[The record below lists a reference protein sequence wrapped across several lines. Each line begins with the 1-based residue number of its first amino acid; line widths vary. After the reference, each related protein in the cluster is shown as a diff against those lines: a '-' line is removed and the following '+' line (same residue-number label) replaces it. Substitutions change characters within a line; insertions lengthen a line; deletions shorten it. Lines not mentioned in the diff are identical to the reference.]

1 MSKDVARWLKLTSGA
16 FAFLSIVVVS
26 ATAAAAASAP
36 GRITIPA
43 TAQLAVEV
51 SATPPQRQVL
61 WGNVAHYTWV
71 VRLGPGEHDVIRLH
85 RVVQEVRPNEPA
97 KLAQAV
103 MFFPGLPTYF
113 TGLYLPPLI
122 SDVPARDRAIAI
134 YLAKNGIDV
143 WGMDYRWAMAPEDT
157 TDFGFMR
164 KWGVQRDVED
174 AQIALTL
181 ARWIRGEW
189 SRLESPLFL
198 TGLSYGA
205 LMSYAVAANDTQRP
219 VKFRNVKGIIPV
231 DYGIKFDS
239 PGYQAGQCAYLD
251 NVRAMMKS
259 GAYYWDNRFMWA
271 IGQFAIDDPTGDSP
285 FAPGMDNYHF
295 ALGVGGWPQNASIPW
310 HFAGSYLDENGNP
323 TALRFT
329 EERLFFDL
337 LANNEPPYSPVQ
349 VDVEI
354 ATVDCGVPNAGPTYA
369 DHIGEVTV
377 PLFYVGA
384 AGGVGRFGE
393 YATTLVAS
401 QDVTILVVQQ
411 LGDDDR
417 AEDYGHSD
425 LMTGFDAESL
435 VWRPILE
442 WIRAHP

>member
-1 MSKDVARWLKLTSGA
+1 MSAIARW
-16 FAFLSIVVVS
+16 FAMLVLSFAS
-26 ATAAAAASAP
+26 AAAASAQ

-43 TAQLAVEV
+43 TAQLAVQV
-51 SATPPQRQVL
+51 SATTPQREAL
-61 WGNVAHYTWV
+61 GGDVAHYTWD
-71 VRLGPGEHDVIRLH
+71 VRLGPGPHDVIRLH
-85 RVVQEVRPNEPA
+85 RVVREDRPNEPA
-97 KLAQAV
+97 KLAKAV

-113 TGLYLPPLI
+113 TGLYLTPLI
-122 SDVPARDRAIAI
+122 SDVPAPDRAIAI
-134 YLAKNGIDV
+134 YLAKNNIDV
-143 WGMDYRWAMAPEDT
+143 WGMDYRWAMVPEDT

-189 SRLESPLFL
+189 SRPADPLFL

-219 VKFRNVKGIIPV
+219 VKFRNVKGIIPI
-231 DYGIKFDS
+231 DDGIKYDS
-239 PGYQAGQCAYLD
+239 PGHQADQCANLD
-251 NVRAMMKS
+251 EVRAMMKS
-259 GAYYWDNRFMWA
+259 GAYYWDNRFLWA
-271 IGQFAIDDPTGDSP
+271 IGQLAIDDPTGDSP

-295 ALGVGGWPQNASIPW
+295 ALGVGGWPQDASLPW
-310 HFAGSYLDENGNP
+310 HFAGSYLDADGNP

-329 EERLFFDL
+329 EERLWFDL
-337 LANNEPPYSPVQ
+337 LTKNEPPYSPVR

-354 ATVDCGVPNAGPTYA
+354 ATVDCDVPNAGPTYA

-384 AGGVGRFGE
+384 AGGIGRFGE

-401 QDVTILVVQQ
+401 PDVTILIVQQ

-417 AEDYGHSD
+417 AEDYGHAD
-425 LMTGFDAESL
+425 LMIGLDAESL

-442 WIRAHP
+442 WIMTHP

>member
-1 MSKDVARWLKLTSGA
+1 MSAIARW
-16 FAFLSIVVVS
+16 FAMLVLSFAS
-26 ATAAAAASAP
+26 AAAASAQ

-43 TAQLAVEV
+43 TAQLAVQV
-51 SATPPQRQVL
+51 SATTPQREAL
-61 WGNVAHYTWV
+61 GGDVAHYTWD
-71 VRLGPGEHDVIRLH
+71 VRLGPGPHDVIRLH
-85 RVVQEVRPNEPA
+85 RVVREDRPNEPA
-97 KLAQAV
+97 KLVQAV
-103 MFFPGLPTYF
+103 MFFPGAPTYF
-113 TGLYLPPLI
+113 NGLYLTPRI

-134 YLAKNGIDV
+134 YLAKNNVDV
-143 WGMDYRWAMAPEDT
+143 WGMDYRWAMVPEDT

-189 SRLESPLFL
+189 SRSEGPLFL

-219 VKFRNVKGIIPV
+219 AKFRNVKGIIPV

-239 PGYQAGQCAYLD
+239 PGHQAEQCAFLD
-251 NVRAMMKS
+251 EARAMMKS
-259 GAYYWDNRFMWA
+259 GAYHWDNRFMWA
-271 IGQFAIDDPTGDSP
+271 MGQLAIDDPTGDSP

-295 ALGVGGWPQNASIPW
+295 ALGVGGWPQNDSIPW
-310 HFAGSYLDENGNP
+310 HFAGSYLDEYGNP
-323 TALRFT
+323 TGLRFT
-329 EERLFFDL
+329 EERLWFDL
-337 LANNEPPYSPVQ
+337 LMKNEPPYSPVQ
-349 VDVEI
+349 VDLEI
-354 ATVDCGVPNAGPTYA
+354 ATVLCDVPNTGPTYA

-401 QDVTILVVQQ
+401 PDVTILIVQQ

-417 AEDYGHSD
+417 AEDYGHAD
-425 LMTGFDAESL
+425 LMIGLDAESL

-442 WIRAHP
+442 WIMTHP